1 MWYIKGNCFFNTAA
15 HRGAIQASCYP
26 MTSKTNCTTMVFKE
40 CCITTRTKVISIHAL
55 REEGDL
61 PVRSYGIFR
70 RISIHALREEGDLRA
85 RTRARDQLISI
96 HALREEGDQ
105 HGTPG
110 KNTRVQFLSTPSA
123 RRATKTLLR
132 VYHVQDISIH
142 ALREEGD
149 YVHNQ
154 FVQHCIQ
161 FLSTPSARRATAAD
175 WRTMNR
181 TVFLST
187 PSARRATLH
196 RMAGCR

>member
-1 MWYIKGNCFFNTAA
+1 M
-15 HRGAIQASCYP
+15 
-26 MTSKTNCTTMVFKE
+26 
-40 CCITTRTKVISIHAL
+40 
-55 REEGDL
+55 

-105 HGTPG
+105 HGTAG